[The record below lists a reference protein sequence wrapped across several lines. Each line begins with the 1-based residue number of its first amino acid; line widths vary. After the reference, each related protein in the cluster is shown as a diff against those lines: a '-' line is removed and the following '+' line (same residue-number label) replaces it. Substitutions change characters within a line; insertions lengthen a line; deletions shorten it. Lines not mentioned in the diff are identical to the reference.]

1 MPRTFEIRINIPRMV
16 TSILTK
22 NTWIHLVSK
31 AADESKMGNEPDTK
45 KKKIARKFRGFSEKQ
60 TIGYI
65 HKIFRNASTPL
76 MYRMMYLHI

>member
-45 KKKIARKFRGFSEKQ
+45 KKKNSQKV
-60 TIGYI
+60 
-65 HKIFRNASTPL
+65 
-76 MYRMMYLHI
+76 

>member
-1 MPRTFEIRINIPRMV
+1 MNLRWVMSQIQ
-16 TSILTK
+16 
-22 NTWIHLVSK
+22 
-31 AADESKMGNEPDTK
+31 K